1 MTDPTTADVIVEE
14 TTGFD
19 ELARLNTQ
27 RAATYGML
35 ARLYRNEI
43 DDAFLTEL
51 RNMRYPINTGND
63 NTDEGYRLMA
73 HFLSNVWA
81 NTLDDLSVDYSRTFI
96 GHGVDG
102 YSAAYPYESVYTSPK
117 RLMMQDARDEVL
129 AIYRSYGLDKQESW
143 KEGED
148 HVALEMEFMQTLA
161 NRTADALEKGDE
173 DEAVALLETQHNF
186 LYDHLAAWAPM
197 MTRDMKRLAKTD
209 LYQGLA
215 YLTDGFLSTDL
226 AFLKDVLTD
235 EDEAE

>member
-1 MTDPTTADVIVEE
+1 MTDPTTADVIAEE

-51 RNMRYPINTGND
+51 RSMRYPINTGND

-148 HVALEMEFMQTLA
+148 HVALEMEFTL
-161 NRTADALEKGDE
+161 
-173 DEAVALLETQHNF
+173 
-186 LYDHLAAWAPM
+186 
-197 MTRDMKRLAKTD
+197 
-209 LYQGLA
+209 
-215 YLTDGFLSTDL
+215 
-226 AFLKDVLTD
+226 
-235 EDEAE
+235 

>member
-1 MTDPTTADVIVEE
+1 MTDPTTADVIAEE

-43 DDAFLTEL
+43 DNAFLTEL
-51 RNMRYPINTGND
+51 RSMRYPINTGND

>member
-1 MTDPTTADVIVEE
+1 MTDTNIPVETAEE
-14 TTGFD
+14 ASFD

-27 RAATYGML
+27 RAATYSLL

-43 DDAFLTEL
+43 DEAFLTEL
-51 RNMRYPINTGND
+51 RGMRYPLKTGND

-161 NRTADALEKGDE
+161 NRTADALKKGDE
-173 DEAVALLETQHNF
+173 DEAVALLETQRNF
-186 LYDHLAAWAPM
+186 LYDHLGAWAPM

-215 YLTDGFLSTDL
+215 YLTDGFLATDL
-226 AFLKDVLTD
+226 AFLGDVLAEDD
-235 EDEAE
+235 EEE

>member
-1 MTDPTTADVIVEE
+1 MTDPTTADVIAEE

-51 RNMRYPINTGND
+51 RSMRYPINTGND

-186 LYDHLAAWAPM
+186 LYDHLGAWAPM

>member
-1 MTDPTTADVIVEE
+1 MTETTPQVETTAEE
-14 TTGFD
+14 TSFA

-43 DDAFLTEL
+43 DEAFLEEL
-51 RNMRYPINTGND
+51 RGMRYPLNTGNE
-63 NTDEGYRLMA
+63 NTDEGYHRIA
-73 HFLSNVWA
+73 RFLSNVWA
-81 NTLDDLSVDYSRTFI
+81 NSLDDLSVDYSRVFI

-129 AIYRSYGLDKQESW
+129 AIYRSYGLDKQEGW

-148 HVALEMEFMQTLA
+148 HIALEMEFLQTLA

-186 LYDHLAAWAPM
+186 LYDHLGAWAPM

-209 LYQGLA
+209 LYQGVA

-226 AFLKDVLTD
+226 AFLKDVLT
-235 EDEAE
+235 EEEE

>member
-1 MTDPTTADVIVEE
+1 MTDPTTADVIAEE

-19 ELARLNTQ
+19 ELARLNMQ

-51 RNMRYPINTGND
+51 RSMRYPINTGND

>member
-1 MTDPTTADVIVEE
+1 MTDPTTADVIAEE

-51 RNMRYPINTGND
+51 RSMRYPINTGND